1 MAAAPNNDAAS
12 ARRTGTG
19 RRDAANVVI
28 VPPEYSHERPM
39 QNWDRPPPDITVAE
53 LFERWLPEAFAA
65 GGQRAPAGAP
75 TVRASI
81 SGAGGG
87 TWEIRAD
94 GTTLLVGP
102 ASKDPPDIWIRQSVG
117 DLRVALGAADPDL
130 PALLPADWSARDMT
144 FADPRDVDLVRQI
157 SGRLAF
163 EIEGRRR
170 RRWVLDVGFG
180 AAGVSAGRPRT
191 TLRIDGATFE
201 GVRAGKIPPMQA
213 LLDGRLK
220 IEGDRA
226 LAMQLLLLVGSRLG
240 RR

>member
-1 MAAAPNNDAAS
+1 MK
-12 ARRTGTG
+12 
-19 RRDAANVVI
+19 
-28 VPPEYSHERPM
+28 
-39 QNWDRPPPDITVAE
+39 NWDRPPPDISVAE
-53 LFERWLPEAFAA
+53 LFERWMPDAFAA
-65 GGQRAPAGAP
+65 SGQRAPAGAP

-87 TWEIRAD
+87 TWEVNAD
-94 GTTLLVGP
+94 GATLSVRAPGRE
-102 ASKDPPDIWIRQSVG
+102 PPDIWIRQSVA
-117 DLRVALGAADPDL
+117 DLRAALGLADPDL
-130 PALLPADWSARDMT
+130 PELLPPGWSARDLL
-144 FADPRDVDLVRQI
+144 FADPADVDLVKQL

-170 RRWVLDVGFG
+170 RRWILDIGFG
-180 AAGVSAGRPRT
+180 KAGVSAGRPRT
-191 TLRIDGATFE
+191 TIRIDATTFE
-201 GVRAGKIPPMQA
+201 GVRAGTIPPMQT

>member
-1 MAAAPNNDAAS
+1 MD
-12 ARRTGTG
+12 R
-19 RRDAANVVI
+19 
-28 VPPEYSHERPM
+28 
-39 QNWDRPPPDITVAE
+39 QNWDRPPPDIAIAE

-65 GGQRAPAGAP
+65 AGGRAPAGAP
-75 TVRASI
+75 TVRVTV

-87 TWEIRAD
+87 TWRAHAD
-94 GTTLLVGP
+94 GTTLAIAPGEG
-102 ASKDPPDIWIRQSVG
+102 AAPDVWIRQSIA

-130 PALLPADWSARDMT
+130 PALLPAGWSVRHML
-144 FADPRDVDLVRQI
+144 FAEPGDVDLVRQI
-157 SGRLAF
+157 SGRMLF

-170 RRWVLDVGFG
+170 RRWALDVAFG
-180 AAGVSAGRPRT
+180 KAGVAAGRPRT
-191 TLRIDGATFE
+191 TVRIDGATFD
-201 GVRAGKIPPMQA
+201 GVRAGTIAPMQA

>member
-1 MAAAPNNDAAS
+1 M
-12 ARRTGTG
+12 
-19 RRDAANVVI
+19 
-28 VPPEYSHERPM
+28 
-39 QNWDRPPPDITVAE
+39 
-53 LFERWLPEAFAA
+53 
-65 GGQRAPAGAP
+65 RA
-75 TVRASI
+75 TI

-87 TWEIRAD
+87 TWDVRAD
-94 GTTLLVGP
+94 GTTLSVGP
-102 ASKDPPDIWIRQSVG
+102 PAKEPPDIWIRQSVG
-117 DLRVALGAADPDL
+117 RPARRAGRARSGPAGAAFRS
-130 PALLPADWSARDMT
+130 DWSARDLL

-157 SGRLAF
+157 SGRLLF

-170 RRWVLDVGFG
+170 RRWALDVGFG

-201 GVRAGKIPPMQA
+201 GVRSGTIPPMQP